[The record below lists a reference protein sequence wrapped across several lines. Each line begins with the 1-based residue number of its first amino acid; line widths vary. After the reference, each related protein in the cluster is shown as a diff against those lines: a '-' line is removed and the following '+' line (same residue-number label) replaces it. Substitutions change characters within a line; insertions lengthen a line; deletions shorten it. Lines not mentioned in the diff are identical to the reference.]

1 MLSEPCCRRNLLRD
15 NAVTCPTG
23 LSPMGTAD
31 RFLEFM
37 ETKLVPFMAA
47 RYGASDTRLFAGNSR
62 GGLLVMYSLI
72 QKPDLFAGRI
82 CFSTPFWR
90 ENNLLVERVS
100 ALLGQKTAMRS
111 FLYVSACANET
122 DNIQS
127 GLDAMV
133 AVFQNRA
140 PAGFVWYIER
150 TPEVD
155 TACYVG
161 SKCRLTSCWSCRTG
175 RRAELFREDPAA

>member
-1 MLSEPCCRRNLLRD
+1 
-15 NAVTCPTG
+15 
-23 LSPMGTAD
+23 MGTAD

-72 QKPDLFAGRI
+72 QKPDLSAGRI

-100 ALLGQKTAMRS
+100 AFLGQKTAMRS
-111 FLYVSACANET
+111 FLYVSAGANET

-155 TACYVG
+155 HQLNAGVSGWSALTKWGAYV
-161 SKCRLTSCWSCRTG
+161 RM
-175 RRAELFREDPAA
+175 

>member
-1 MLSEPCCRRNLLRD
+1 
-15 NAVTCPTG
+15 
-23 LSPMGTAD
+23 
-31 RFLEFM
+31 
-37 ETKLVPFMAA
+37 
-47 RYGASDTRLFAGNSR
+47 
-62 GGLLVMYSLI
+62 
-72 QKPDLFAGRI
+72 
-82 CFSTPFWR
+82 

-100 ALLGQKTAMRS
+100 AFLGQKTAMRS
-111 FLYVSACANET
+111 FLYVSAGANET

-155 TACYVG
+155 HQLNAGVSG
-161 SKCRLTSCWSCRTG
+161 WSALTKWGAYLRM
-175 RRAELFREDPAA
+175 